1 MPVATDPTPIDPTS
15 FMNKLTEYAK
25 QPQYIMMFL
34 GAIFTLGI
42 AFIMYKNP
50 NILKNLMN
58 PSQEESNSVLSTED
72 TEEPDQNTMNGD
84 L

>member
-1 MPVATDPTPIDPTS
+1 MPAATEPTPIDPTS

-34 GAIFTLGI
+34 GVIFTLGI
-42 AFIMYKNP
+42 VFIMYKNP
-50 NILKNLMN
+50 TMLKNLMN
-58 PSQEESNSVLSTED
+58 PNQQNSSPPQCTD
-72 TEEPDQNTMNGD
+72 DDEEPDQNTMNGD